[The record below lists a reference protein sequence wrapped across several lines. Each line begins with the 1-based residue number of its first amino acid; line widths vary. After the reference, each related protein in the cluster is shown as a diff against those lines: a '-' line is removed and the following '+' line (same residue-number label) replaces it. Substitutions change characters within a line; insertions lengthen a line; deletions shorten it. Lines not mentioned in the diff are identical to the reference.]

1 MTSKKGQ
8 FTQRQRWLLEA
19 VELLLVIEQAEVG
32 SVRVHDRTRR
42 YIIDRLRDELQDM
55 GAIGVELTLSRTDA
69 QALLH
74 ILQVAE
80 DMRLQTLREDRP

>member
-1 MTSKKGQ
+1 MSDLT
-8 FTQRQRWLLEA
+8 A
-19 VELLLVIEQAEVG
+19 
-32 SVRVHDRTRR
+32 
-42 YIIDRLRDELQDM
+42 IIDRLRDELQDM
-55 GAIGVELTLSRTDA
+55 GAISVVLTLSRTDA